1 MFNGKALGLL
11 TVALIFGFGAA
22 VFANQ
27 WLQEQ
32 LSTTPVVV
40 EQADTTA
47 VVIAAKEIPF
57 GQVVED
63 IHIRTVQWP
72 KDLVPEAAVLLP
84 EDAIGKLANQKIL
97 AGEPLSSERIVT
109 KLAGSK
115 LSALIGE
122 DKRAITVRVNDVA
135 GVAGFLLP
143 GNRVDVLGTRMVKKR
158 AFTTPVLQNIK
169 VLAVD
174 QTSRQDKDDPVVVRA
189 VTLEADLDQSLILV
203 KATSEGSVQLVLRNP
218 EDLSTRIE
226 EKKVATVVKKRVA
239 PPTVKIIRG
248 TSVNNATVRN

>member
-11 TVALIFGFGAA
+11 AVALIFGFGAA
-22 VFANQ
+22 VFANK

-32 LSTTPVVV
+32 VTNTTVVEDSKTTPILV
-40 EQADTTA
+40 
-47 VVIAAKEIPF
+47 AAKEIPF
-57 GQVVED
+57 GQVLED
-63 IHIRTVQWP
+63 IHLKTVQWP
-72 KDLVPEAAVLLP
+72 VELKPATSVTLP
-84 EDAIGKLANQKIL
+84 EEAIGKITNQKIL
-97 AGEPLSSERIVT
+97 AGEPLSTERIVT

-143 GNRVDVLGTRMVKKR
+143 GNRVDVLGTRMVKRR
-158 AFTTPVLQNIK
+158 AITTPVLQNIK

-174 QTSRQDKDDPVVVRA
+174 QRSGQDKDDPVVVRA
-189 VTLEADLDQSLILV
+189 VTLEADLDESLILV
-203 KATSEGSVQLVLRNP
+203 KATSEGTVQLVLRNP

-226 EKKVATVVKKRVA
+226 EKKVAKVAAKRA
-239 PPTVKIIRG
+239 PAVPTVKIIRG
-248 TSVNNATVRN
+248 TSVNNAKVRN